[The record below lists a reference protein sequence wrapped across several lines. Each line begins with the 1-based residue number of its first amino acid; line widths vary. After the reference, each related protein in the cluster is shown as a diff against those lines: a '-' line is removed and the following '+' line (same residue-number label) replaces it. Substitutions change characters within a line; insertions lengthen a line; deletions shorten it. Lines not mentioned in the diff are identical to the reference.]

1 MTVPYDVLR
10 QRASLSIEQARRL
23 GEAQAQAEAYA
34 AQAQAQAQAE
44 AARQKVLYEEAVK
57 SMFRQPRQSSG
68 SSGGGLGALG
78 GNPLIGRQAAPSAP
92 VGPTP
97 TVFVPGLG
105 LVPAPG
111 LAGMQQQPADH
122 RAQIEALRL
131 MDAAVAESGEARE
144 DLAGTPAQIYLAQRK
159 AQQRRQ
165 ELMSQLA
172 NAENPEAVY
181 AQINNLDQAYG
192 YLSQDLAR
200 HGLVPYEQ
208 LDADK
213 RQAFDRLGDTVDR
226 GWLTSM
232 FKGAGTAAV
241 QGAAGIAEAV
251 TTLGEGIFNKLTGS
265 SFTGITD
272 TIDAVANAATEAIGD
287 TQTYAQQQLS
297 HQAQQIANDPKL
309 GYAEKAAKLG
319 ALVGANPFDAASIAA
334 QSMAGVALPGGL
346 AVRAASKLVPGRVV
360 SRARDVLTR
369 AAPEGTRRAA
379 AAEAVG
385 GRFNLAT
392 ATGAAGATEQQ
403 AISQI
408 NQTEGLTPEQRASA
422 QLGATGYSA
431 ALGIGTALTPGLLPT
446 IEAPG
451 QAAFRSFGGPIRNVA
466 GNALVAAKPIPG
478 EAVQEFAQGAAE
490 SLVAPA
496 AIAGATGTQLTPE
509 QWNQAVSQGLVE
521 AAFAAPL
528 AGGVGAVN
536 AARGGVQAAS
546 QPRPAVPQP
555 GDANFIGP
563 VRPPQQGEAG
573 FVGPLP
579 LYGPPAPPVTE
590 GAAAQTT
597 PPVSPTGVPYP
608 GDLQASLAASV
619 PGAPAQVNPLVQ
631 GGFRPLPP
639 SAEAALA
646 SQPAP
651 PVSPTGVPFPAELQS
666 PATPTLPVGVPS
678 VPTQVS
684 PQPLAASVP
693 EAAMPTDVL
702 QGRPSAPI
710 GEPSVQGS
718 PGFVGPLQPPG
729 LPGPVEVSPPNPLAQ
744 LTGEQVNAPP
754 PQPEATPPTL
764 PEGVPGVPAQ
774 LSPQPLP
781 QPVNP
786 LAQQV
791 SAASPGSEAA
801 APADVLQGQPSAPI
815 GEPSVQ
821 GSPDFVGPLQPPGL
835 PSPPPPP
842 TADLS
847 TVAQAPNQRAVDRLR
862 AQGTVTRQGSSTEL
876 NPLASKPT
884 EVKYVT
890 KKRAENFARDVTRD
904 YEPGDIQDSVDLEDF
919 ASKYGGVE
927 KLPQYVRKLGLH
939 ENKAISGLMTSL
951 VDESNPNMQALLWDR
966 LLTAIKEGQ
975 QFRNS
980 LEGGGGKKPK
990 APRAKKG
997 KGRKYKVR
1005 KKKSKQ

>member
-1 MTVPYDVLR
+1 MAVPYDILR
-10 QRASLSIEQARRL
+10 QQASLSIEQARRL

-34 AQAQAQAQAE
+34 AQAQAQAKAE
-44 AARQKVLYEEAVK
+44 AERQKILYEEAIK
-57 SMFRQPRQSSG
+57 SLFRQPRQG
-68 SSGGGLGALG
+68 SAGGLSGLG
-78 GNPLIGRQAAPSAP
+78 GNPLIGGQAAPA
-92 VGPTP
+92 GPTP

-105 LVPAPG
+105 NVPAPG
-111 LAGMQQQPADH
+111 LAGVQQGADH
-122 RAQIEALRL
+122 SAQIEALQL
-131 MDAAVAESGEARE
+131 MDDALAESGEARE
-144 DLAGTPAQIYLAQRK
+144 DLAGTPAQLYLAQRK

-165 ELMSQLA
+165 ELVSQLA
-172 NAENPEAVY
+172 DAKNPEAVY
-181 AQINNLDQAYG
+181 AQIANLDQAYS

-200 HGLVPYEQ
+200 NGLVPYEA

-213 RQAFDRLGDTVDR
+213 RQAFDRLGDTVER

-232 FKGAGTAAV
+232 LKGAGKAAV

-251 TTLGEGIFNKLTGS
+251 TTLGEGVFNKLTGS

-272 TIDAVANAATEAIGD
+272 TIDAIANAATNAIGD

-297 HQAQQIANDPKL
+297 QQAQQIANDPKL
-309 GYAEKAAKLG
+309 SYAEKAVKLG

-334 QSMAGVALPGGL
+334 QSMVGVALPGGL
-346 AVRAASKLVPGRVV
+346 AVKGASKLVPGRLATKA
-360 SRARDVLTR
+360 RAVLTK
-369 AAPEGTRRAA
+369 AAPKGTRRAA

-385 GRFNLAT
+385 GRLNVAT
-392 ATGAAGATEQQ
+392 ATGAAGLTEQQ

-431 ALGIGTALTPGLLPT
+431 ALGLGTALTPGLLPT

-466 GNALVAAKPIPG
+466 GNALIAAKPIPG

-496 AIAGATGTQLTPE
+496 AISGATGTQLTPQ
-509 QWNQAVSQGLVE
+509 QWQDAINQGLIE
-521 AAFAAPL
+521 GAFAAPL

-536 AARGGVQAAS
+536 AARGGLAAAS

-579 LYGPPAPPVTE
+579 LYGPPAPPGPPGPPPAPGSPDFVGPTQPANIAPPLPADVQAAQ
-590 GAAAQTT
+590 AAAAVPQPGSPDFVG
-597 PPVSPTGVPYP
+597 PPNR
-608 GDLQASLAASV
+608 
-619 PGAPAQVNPLVQ
+619 VNPLA
-631 GGFRPLPP
+631 GGFVD
-639 SAEAALA
+639 ANGNVI
-646 SQPAP
+646 AP
-651 PVSPTGVPFPAELQS
+651 QEIAPGVQGVPFDQ
-666 PATPTLPVGVPS
+666 
-678 VPTQVS
+678 
-684 PQPLAASVP
+684 AAANIADARGDQLGP
-693 EAAMPTDVL
+693 EATIPTDVL
-702 QGRPSAPI
+702 QGRPAGPI
-710 GEPSVQGS
+710 GQPSVQGS
-718 PGFVGPLQPPG
+718 PDFVGPLQPPA
-729 LPGPVEVSPPNPLAQ
+729 LPGPVEVAPANPLAQ

-754 PQPEATPPTL
+754 PTPQPTSPTL
-764 PEGVPGVPAQ
+764 PAGVPGVPAQ

-791 SAASPGSEAA
+791 SETVTAPPPPAAT
-801 APADVLQGQPSAPI
+801 API
-815 GEPSVQ
+815 GQPSVQ
-821 GSPDFVGPLQPPGL
+821 GSPDFVGPLQPSAL
-835 PSPPPPP
+835 PTPPPPP
-842 TADLS
+842 TADLG
-847 TVAQAPNQRAVDRLR
+847 TVAQAPSQRAIDRLR
-862 AQGTVTRQGSSTEL
+862 AQGTTTRQVSSAES

-890 KKRAENFARDVTRD
+890 KKRVDSFLRDVIRD

-919 ASKYGGVE
+919 ASQYGGIE
-927 KLPQYVRKLGLH
+927 KLPQYVQKLGLDK
-939 ENKAISGLMTSL
+939 NKATFDLLSAL
-951 VDESNPNMQALLWDR
+951 VNETNPNMQALLWDR

-1005 KKKSKQ
+1005 KKKSKR